1 MKKLIYLSFLLLV
14 SSCSDSNDP
23 PVVDLEFVYLSSLD
37 DTPDKLLIE
46 PNAYSAAEMISSAEF
61 VLSDVPGTKNYY
73 FIIKNNSEVA
83 TSNVELFF
91 LSELD
96 GVTLNK
102 TFFEEIPPF
111 EDLGLDEVLSDYT
124 VKLTITHGISPNG
137 DDSIAPLQPMGE
149 HSITLRASNLETS
162 VESVVSFKVLLADLK
177 AFDENGEI
185 NLANPTSSVWAGGFE
200 AGGFYSLFRA
210 GVNAKVVNSGNV
222 DLPIQIFNNF
232 IVLPVIDTVLTP
244 GVEYEVLGDRTV
256 TIAIKEAS
264 AVRDYSV
271 FPVMNNRKFYFGLDR
286 N

>member
-1 MKKLIYLSFLLLV
+1 MKKLIYLSFLLLL
-14 SSCSDSNDP
+14 SSCSDADDP
-23 PVVDLEFVYLSSLD
+23 EVVDLEFVYLSSLD
-37 DTPDKLLIE
+37 DASGKLLIE
-46 PNAYSAAEMISSAEF
+46 PNKIPTLEMMSSDEF
-61 VLSDVPGTKNYY
+61 ELSDVPGTKNYY
-73 FIIKNNSEVA
+73 FIIKNNSEVTA
-83 TSNVELFF
+83 TNVELSF

-102 TFFEEIPPF
+102 TLFEEIPSF
-111 EDLGLDEVLSDYT
+111 QSLDIDKVLSDYV
-124 VKLTITHGISPNG
+124 VKLTITHGISPDG
-137 DDSIAPLQPMGE
+137 DASISPLQPMGE
-149 HSITLRASNLETS
+149 HSLILKASNLDTS
-162 VESVVSFKVLLADLK
+162 VENIASFKVLLAEIK

-185 NLANPTSSVWAGGFE
+185 DLSRPTSRVLAGGFE

-232 IVLPVIDTVLTP
+232 RLIAVIDTVLVP
-244 GVEYEVLGDRTV
+244 GGEYEVLGDRTV

-271 FPVMNNRKFYFGLDR
+271 FPVMNNQKYYFGLDR